1 MSRRRSLSQKQ
12 RAVLDDL
19 LSEDYDEDEIRRRH
33 RLIRGTLNR
42 WLSDALFIEEFE
54 RRVRFS
60 RFLGAA
66 LLAKSSYDAANKLIN
81 LKEGKNPE
89 TERKACLDIIR
100 LGKEV
105 LKRGLESIKQE
116 KARQSGSE
124 LSYTDIG

>member
-1 MSRRRSLSQKQ
+1 LSQKQ